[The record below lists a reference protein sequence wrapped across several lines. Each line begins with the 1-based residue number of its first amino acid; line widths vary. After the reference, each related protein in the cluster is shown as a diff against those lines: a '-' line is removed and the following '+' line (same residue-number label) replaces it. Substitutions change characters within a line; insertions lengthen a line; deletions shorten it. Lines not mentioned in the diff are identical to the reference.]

1 MRHQKETHQEKA
13 VLSSRSTTLSSSD
26 FLPAIIHELKNP
38 LNAILGFSQ
47 LLSCEIKNNNSA
59 EECADY
65 AKEISTAAIELNE
78 LINDL
83 LDVGAANSGKFSVDV
98 SKKISIQDVIRRS
111 IRLNYDYAA
120 ARSIVIKSE
129 ISDNIGLINLDAKRM
144 KQIITNLISNAVKY
158 SPHKTEINITAEVK
172 AKNLVI
178 TIRDKGF
185 GMNESQVKTAFVK
198 YKTIN
203 NPNSGKV
210 DSFGL
215 GLPIT
220 KQLVEL
226 QHGTIKINSQPN
238 KGTEVVLLFPYKM

>member
-1 MRHQKETHQEKA
+1 MKHHKETQHVQIVSAAK
-13 VLSSRSTTLSSSD
+13 SPPLSSSD

-47 LLSCEIKNNNSA
+47 LLHCEIKNKNSA

-65 AKEISTAAIELNE
+65 ANEITIAAKELNE
-78 LINDL
+78 LIHDL
-83 LDVGAANSGKFSVDV
+83 LDVGAANSGIFSADI

-111 IRLNYDYAA
+111 IKLNYDYAA
-120 ARSIVIKSE
+120 ARSIVIKSKV
-129 ISDNIGLINLDAKRM
+129 SNDIGLVNLDAKRM

-158 SPHKTEINITAEVK
+158 SPHKTEIEVK
-172 AKNLVI
+172 AQITDQKLEI
-178 TIRDKGF
+178 TISDQGF
-185 GMNESQVKTAFVK
+185 GMTESQVKTAFVK
-198 YKTIN
+198 YKTIQ

-220 KQLVEL
+220 KHLVEL
-226 QHGTIKINSQPN
+226 QKGTIGVESEPN
-238 KGTEVVLLFPYKM
+238 KGTKIKLSFPVQM